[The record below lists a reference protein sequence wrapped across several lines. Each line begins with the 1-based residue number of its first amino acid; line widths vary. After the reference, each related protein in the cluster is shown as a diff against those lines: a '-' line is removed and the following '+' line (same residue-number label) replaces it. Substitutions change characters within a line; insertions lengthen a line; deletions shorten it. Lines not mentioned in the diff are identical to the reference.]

1 MSGAAAP
8 MEPIDLCLEIVFA
21 SEVEMEALGLEFGPN
36 QIWAIRLAFA
46 PWDWNFGLK
55 DRICN

>member
-1 MSGAAAP
+1 MGSCSHGTD
-8 MEPIDLCLEIVFA
+8 DLCLEIVFA
-21 SEVEMEALGLEFGPN
+21 SEVEIEALGLEFGPN
-36 QIWAIRLAFA
+36 EIWATRLTFA